1 MDHNTSI
8 ATLHKIM
15 KNKFGY
21 DVHYKSI
28 QEAKRKAML
37 RVFDDWDESYQ
48 TLPKQMNILHLTNLG
63 TNIV

>member
-1 MDHNTSI
+1 
-8 ATLHKIM
+8 
-15 KNKFGY
+15 
-21 DVHYKSI
+21 
-28 QEAKRKAML
+28 ML